1 MIHLS
6 SRSVNNSHSE
16 NSHSSSLLILS
27 PEFPLVSLDFIV
39 WFVVSLMSVEDE
51 IKLESFSNFA

>member
-6 SRSVNNSHSE
+6 SRSVNSLHCE
-16 NSHSSSLLILS
+16 NSHSSSLLIFNL
-27 PEFPLVSLDFIV
+27 EFPHVSFDFIV

-51 IKLESFSNFA
+51 IKLGSLSNFA